1 VIVEFEYRLYP
12 RGDVL
17 SGATIFFTRMFNDI
31 PSLLAQWHEA
41 GKTASNDVNLTA
53 VLPCSGP
60 ALVLPVAYLG
70 EDLEGEGLKQL
81 APFRA
86 LGRPWIDTVK
96 RKPYSGGPKIGA
108 DLQSS
113 AEPSQLPG
121 LWYESAVLLADLPRE
136 AIDLL
141 VNYTSTLAPNKES
154 SLALALLGGAMS
166 NPSAAGVGG
175 GGVDS
180 AAIGWRNAKYFL
192 LIFGKWSNQS
202 SNEAYVAERTK
213 VVRWVKAI
221 LRDLAPF
228 SIASYNTVGDAA
240 LDEDKTRAL
249 REAKMAAVAAAGA
262 SAVAAAADGSGPRVT
277 SPIDQPDPFITVAT
291 PAAAGS
297 ANGAGGSGPS
307 SSSDP
312 DDVTVN
318 IKSMS
323 SWSDAQYARLQDIKA
338 RYDPTNIF
346 TNCNNILPKK
356 Q

>member
-1 VIVEFEYRLYP
+1 
-12 RGDVL
+12 
-17 SGATIFFTRMFNDI
+17 
-31 PSLLAQWHEA
+31 
-41 GKTASNDVNLTA
+41 
-53 VLPCSGP
+53 
-60 ALVLPVAYLG
+60 LVLPVAYLG
-70 EDLEGEGLKQL
+70 EDLEGEGMKQL

-166 NPSAAGVGG
+166 NPSVAGVGA
-175 GGVDS
+175 DS
-180 AAIGWRNAKYFL
+180 AAIGWRNARYFL

-297 ANGAGGSGPS
+297 SNGTGGSGPS